1 MSAENTNDNSTM
13 KNALVFGATGAVGKA
28 LLKDL
33 LKNGS
38 YAKVVAAGRRK
49 VELDDTIPQDKLV
62 QTTLDFD
69 NLEASRES
77 FRNVDDVYCCL
88 GTTRKTAGSAE
99 NFRKID
105 QEYVVESAKIVAEEN
120 PIKTNTTT
128 TNGTTGPKSPVHF
141 LYCSS
146 AGANKDSWFLY
157 PQSKGQT
164 EERISQ
170 AGFDK
175 VSIFRPGALEVVEP
189 RPEFRPAESMIG
201 LFTKLNHACNLH
213 MAISVSNVGRAMHL
227 AATSPSSLPANV
239 KYSANETS
247 GSKVSIITNKDM
259 DGMAL

>member
-1 MSAENTNDNSTM
+1 MSTENSNDNSTM

-28 LLKDL
+28 LLKESFEERVL
-33 LKNGS
+33 CQGCCCWKT
-38 YAKVVAAGRRK
+38 KGRIGRYHS
-49 VELDDTIPQDKLV
+49 TRQV

-105 QEYVVESAKIVAEEN
+105 QEYVVNSAKIVAEEN
-120 PIKTNTTT
+120 PIKTNTTDS
-128 TNGTTGPKSPVHF
+128 TTGPKSPVHF

-146 AGANKDSWFLY
+146 TGANKDSWFLY

-175 VSIFRPGALEVVEP
+175 VSIFRPGALEVVEA

-201 LFTKLNHACNLH
+201 LFTKLNRACNLH

-239 KYSANETS
+239 ESSTSET
-247 GSKVSIITNKDM
+247 GSKVSIFTNKDM
-259 DGMAL
+259 DEMTL